1 MKISVPEYYTKFK
14 CIADKCKDNCCIGW
28 EIDVDE
34 STLERYEKLSG
45 EEGSRIR
52 STLNYGDP
60 VTFKL
65 GECER
70 CANLDSKGLCKI
82 ISAIG
87 EGYLCQ
93 ICRDH
98 PRYFN
103 LTINNV
109 EGGVGLACE
118 EAARIILASS
128 NVTRMTTIDYHEISP
143 HYICD
148 EELPFK
154 TRELIFSYLDS
165 EDAHGESAKVAI
177 NRLLNIS
184 ALLDSLVLGNF
195 FSKKQMD
202 ISPDELKNEKYST
215 PCSDEIISIIS
226 SAFDDAEALT
236 EDFHEKR
243 KSAIKV
249 ISEQAFY
256 EFLDSD
262 GRKYFINLLCY
273 FIHRYF
279 LCGEADYLQSMG
291 FSIAS
296 SLLICAIVY
305 SVGDL
310 SIEKIIEEAKNFS
323 KNVEYSEE
331 NVTDAMENMGKI
343 SRFY

>member
-14 CIADKCKDNCCIGW
+14 CIADKCTDNCCIGW

-34 STLERYEKLSG
+34 STLERYNSLSG
-45 EEGSRIR
+45 EEGSQIR
-52 STLNYGDP
+52 ATLNDGDP

-65 GECER
+65 GENER

-82 ISAIG
+82 ISSLG
-87 EGYLCQ
+87 DGYLCQ

-103 LTINNV
+103 RTTENY
-109 EGGVGLACE
+109 EGGIGLACE
-118 EAARIILASS
+118 EAARIILTSG

-143 HYICD
+143 RYICD
-148 EELPFK
+148 EELPLK
-154 TRELIFSYLDS
+154 TREIIFSYLDG
-165 EDAHGESAKVAI
+165 EDMCGEGAVVTI

-184 ALLDSLVLGNF
+184 ALLDSLVLGNL
-195 FSKKQMD
+195 FSKKKMD
-202 ISPDELKNEKYST
+202 ISPDELQNPKYSS
-215 PCSDEIISIIS
+215 PCAEEIISIIS

-243 KSAIKV
+243 KSAQKAIF
-249 ISEQAFY
+249 ERGFC
-256 EFLDSD
+256 EFLDSN
-262 GRKYFINLLCY
+262 GREYFINLLCY

-291 FSIAS
+291 FSIAAA
-296 SLLICAIVY
+296 LLICATVY
-305 SVGDL
+305 AGGDI
-310 SIEKIIEEAKNFS
+310 SIEKFIEEAKNFS

-331 NVTDAMENMGKI
+331 NVAGAMENMGKI
-343 SRFY
+343 LSFY